1 LAVIELE
8 QLNHFKQVALSAAI
22 DGSQSLLSN
31 AKKISSLKIKSKPG
45 QGIATNAD
53 IESEDLIVTKLRKN
67 FPHHKFICEESAF
80 DSSSES
86 KINLVQ
92 DTYWI
97 IDPLDGTNNYVN
109 QIPYYCISIALVH
122 QGQTLLGL
130 VLAPASKELYLATIN
145 QPMHYYS
152 DYRLPAEFTSEWG
165 QTNPKSISDCVFMA
179 DLNFSIEGQK
189 RYEKI
194 QDLYRNCRGV
204 RRFGAAALDMC
215 LVARGVLDGMWQ
227 FKLSCWDQA
236 AASLICKQASVE
248 VLETDGT
255 TPVNPFSTSILC
267 ARRPLIDL
275 ISPLFRK

>member
-1 LAVIELE
+1 LAIIELE
-8 QLNHFKQVALSAAI
+8 QLNHFKQIALSAAI
-22 DGSQSLLSN
+22 DASESLLVN
-31 AKKISSLKIKSKPG
+31 AKKINDLKIKNKPG

-53 IESEDLIVTKLRKN
+53 IESEDIIVTKLKKN

-80 DSSSES
+80 DNASEN
-86 KINLVQ
+86 KIDINN

-109 QIPYYCISIALVH
+109 RIPYYCISIALVH

-130 VLAPASKELYLATIN
+130 VLAPESKELYLATLN
-145 QPMHYYS
+145 QPMHYYP
-152 DYRLPAEFTSEWG
+152 DYRLPAEFQSVWNSTSD
-165 QTNPKSISDCVFMA
+165 KLISDCVFMA

-194 QDLYRNCRGV
+194 QHLYRDCRGV

-236 AASLICKQASVE
+236 AASLICKQASVQ
-248 VLETDGT
+248 VLETDGFT
-255 TPVNPFSTSILC
+255 SVNPFSTSILC
-267 ARRPLIDL
+267 ARAPLIDS
-275 ISPLFRK
+275 ISTLFRK